1 LNTVT
6 PNANID
12 ESQPT
17 ELVSVIIPA
26 YNMARYIGETLNSVF
41 AQSYPNFEVIVVND
55 GSPDTP
61 ELEQALQPYRD
72 RIVYLTQENRGLS
85 GARNT
90 GIRAAKG
97 NLVALLDADDIWLP
111 SYLAEQT
118 KYLRENPNKDL
129 VYCDAEF
136 FGEGIT
142 PGQYYMQANPNSG
155 EATAEAIISKRCTV
169 FVSVTARTAV
179 LKDVGFDESLRSCE
193 DFDCWIRMTAAGYKI
208 GYQRKVLARYRRHAA
223 SLSANPTRMAE
234 FNLKVLNKAL
244 NLFPQGS
251 AESLAT
257 ARAIE
262 KKHAEIAMING
273 KLAML
278 NRDPEAA
285 IRHFAAANEYYHSGK
300 TNLLIKALKIAPD
313 ALLGLYLLRGRI
325 WKKYQTVG

>member
-1 LNTVT
+1 VT
-6 PNANID
+6 SNANNED
-12 ESQPT
+12 SQST
-17 ELVSVIIPA
+17 DLVSVIIPA
-26 YNMARYIGETLNSVF
+26 YNMARYIGETLDSVI
-41 AQSYPNFEVIVVND
+41 AQSYPHFEIIIVND

-61 ELEQALQPYRD
+61 ELETVLLPYRD
-72 RIVYLTQENRGLS
+72 KIVYLTQENRGLA

-90 GIRAAKG
+90 GLRAATG
-97 NLVALLDADDIWLP
+97 RLVALLDADDIWLP
-111 SYLAEQT
+111 NYLEEQVRF
-118 KYLRENPNKDL
+118 LRENPDKHL

-142 PGQYYMQANPNSG
+142 PGQYYMRANPNSG
-155 EATAEAIISKRCTV
+155 EATAEAIISKHCTV

-179 LKDVGFDESLRSCE
+179 LRELGFDESLRSCE
-193 DFDCWIRMTAAGYKI
+193 DFDCWIRMTASGYKI

-223 SLSANPTRMAE
+223 SLSANPTRMGE

-251 AESLAT
+251 VESLAT

-273 KLAML
+273 KLALL
-278 NRDPEAA
+278 NRDSEAA
-285 IRHFAAANEYYHSGK
+285 VRHFTVANKYYHSGK
-300 TNLLIKALKIAPD
+300 TDLLIKALKYAPD

-325 WKKYQTVG
+325 WKKYQTVE